1 MIIFDTGSIITLAMN
16 GLLGTVRVLKE
27 MSKEEFVIPESVKQE
42 LVDKPIKGKKY
53 KLEAI
58 MINRMITQKVL
69 RVEARIDVKNLM
81 KLVNS
86 IFSSKGK
93 DISILQKGE
102 VEALALVLKSNASA
116 YVVDERTMRLII
128 EEPLSL
134 KHLLER
140 KLSSN
145 VSVNENK
152 LKQFQK
158 MVGDVKVIRSTELM
172 LVAYEKG
179 VFNKY
184 VKGVGKKEF
193 IDALLWALRLR
204 GAAISTD
211 EINKL
216 VKLES

>member
-1 MIIFDTGSIITLAMN
+1 
-16 GLLGTVRVLKE
+16 
-27 MSKEEFVIPESVKQE
+27 
-42 LVDKPIKGKKY
+42 
-53 KLEAI
+53 